1 MAIMHRDSALSRAM
15 SRFFGATQS
24 NVPARSA
31 NSPHDIVEMLRA
43 EGDEYGA
50 NVSPDAAM
58 RVAAVYA
65 CVRLL
70 STSQAMLPL
79 QLVRSDGERN
89 TVDTMHPVH
98 KVLRR
103 PNRWQTAFEFES
115 MMSAHKHLRGNA
127 YAYMSRMGGKVIEL
141 IPLRPDYV
149 QVEQTASLELR
160 YVYAVP
166 GKPKRVYA
174 QSEIHHR
181 RGLTTDGIIGLS
193 PLSAARKAID
203 LAIQTERHGR
213 VMFANA
219 AKPSGVLKSPKP
231 LTNEA
236 AARLRESFDSVYAG
250 EENAHRTIVLE
261 DGLDWSQ
268 VSMTAEDS
276 QFIESRKFQ
285 RNEIAMFYGVPPH
298 MIGDIDR
305 GTSWGSGIEQQGLGF
320 LIHTLNPHL
329 VNDQQALARD
339 LLREADQASY
349 SVNHDTSILTRAQF
363 MTRQQ
368 GLEIQLRNGVINP
381 NEWRKIEG
389 LNPRQDSEGDD
400 YVKPSAGGSL
410 GGGSASG
417 GADPSEDPDAA
428 SEDTEDNAPA
438 N

>member
-1 MAIMHRDSALSRAM
+1 MATMHRDNVLSRAM

-24 NVPARSA
+24 DAPTRSA
-31 NSPHDIVEMLRA
+31 NSPYDIVEMLRS
-43 EGDEYGA
+43 EGGEYGG
-50 NVSPDAAM
+50 NPSPDAAM

-79 QLVRSDGERN
+79 QLVRSDGDRN
-89 TVDTMHPVH
+89 TIDTGHAVH

-115 MMSAHKHLRGNA
+115 MMAAHKHLRGNA
-127 YAYMSRMGGKVIEL
+127 YALMSRRGKDVVEL
-141 IPLRPDYV
+141 IPLHPEYV
-149 QVEQTASLELR
+149 RVIQDSNLGMQYEYTL
-160 YVYAVP
+160 P
-166 GKPKRVYA
+166 GKGKRVFR
-174 QSEIHHR
+174 QEDIHHR
-181 RGLTTDGIIGLS
+181 RGLTTDGLTGMS

-203 LAIQTERHGR
+203 LAIQTESHGR
-213 VMFANA
+213 KMFANA

-231 LTNEA
+231 LTLEA

-339 LLREADQASY
+339 LLREADQANY

-400 YVKPSAGGSL
+400 YVTAAT
-410 GGGSASG
+410 GGGAGSG
-417 GADPSEDPDAA
+417 SQGSGADPDAT
-428 SEDTEDNAPA
+428 SEDTEDSTPA
-438 N
+438 NQG